1 MRCTLD
7 AVAEEN
13 RMGRVSVDTGMP
25 RDGFIAG
32 PNGGPRLARARGA
45 AGNRDI

>member
-7 AVAEEN
+7 AVAEEK
-13 RMGRVSVDTGMP
+13 RMGRVSIDVGMS

-32 PNGGPRLARARGA
+32 PHGGPRLARARCA
-45 AGNRDI
+45 AGNRDV